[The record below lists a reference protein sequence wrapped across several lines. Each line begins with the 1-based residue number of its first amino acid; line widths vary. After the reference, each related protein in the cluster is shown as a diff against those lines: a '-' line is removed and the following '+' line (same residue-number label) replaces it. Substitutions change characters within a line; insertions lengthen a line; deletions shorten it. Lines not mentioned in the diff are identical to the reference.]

1 MKIESIRL
9 ENFGIYGSKL
19 FRFDGQPL
27 VLIYGANETG
37 KTTALNG
44 LRQAMFG
51 FPRQSAY
58 ITGKT
63 MGAEATLT
71 LADGRSVQ
79 FARQKKNVN
88 GFSATLNGKLPLSEA
103 DWSSLTSGLELK
115 DYQSLFGFS
124 LDELRNGEKAL
135 AQTPID
141 EALSSSGFGGLA
153 RLQKVQNRLNDFLS
167 QTLKRVGVSGEINAK
182 LAEIEAAERHLES
195 VLTLPADVSELRS
208 RVTAAQLD
216 AERLQ
221 TELAELRVQA
231 QACQRQQAALPR
243 ASEYRQV
250 QQSLAQFDL
259 PAALDHDFRV
269 QWSVLNNRL
278 AGARSELANEVT
290 KLEQLE
296 NELATLPQAEGN
308 ATFQNEVIELGKLAR
323 EVPLWRQQLE
333 HDARD
338 LAELE
343 NELSDSLR
351 KLGWTRQDARW
362 RTLRLDLN
370 QQAEVNE
377 ATHSLD
383 ALTRQLNDCRT
394 RLDVAE
400 KQLHMHR
407 APQSSDAQPTT
418 DLSWDRI
425 VEIESQLRALRPLA
439 HQLDHST
446 RQLEQLRGDRRQ
458 VAMTDELQ
466 RLTRELAADAA
477 IELVPNWSVPSLSQL
492 NQHQQA
498 LATAQAEV
506 TRLEA
511 EHRRY
516 DQQILQSERELT
528 GLKSDSGIKSLAELE
543 AIWCQ
548 RDQIVTHWREEL
560 RTPLLASSV
569 TPTEFEE
576 RLAQLNRYHA
586 ESDNAVRAMLADMT
600 RSAELVSRQREVE
613 RLKKQCEQCT
623 DLLNSARAK
632 QATLLA
638 AWSKLWECC
647 PIASKWNSEGKVPAT
662 DHTIKWLE
670 QYGKWQQHVASVVEL
685 DKEVERA
692 RAAREESWQ
701 ALVTMWPDAAQCK
714 SLAEAEQQVARWRS
728 NMATADAR
736 ANLTKELE
744 QTHQRHAGQRQQ
756 IEQKLTEQR
765 SAFEQTIT
773 ALGLPDGWP
782 IAELP
787 ARLERLKQCQAL
799 GQRVDKLRLRQQA
812 TEKQVAEFA
821 ERVTDLGRRM
831 GIHSL
836 SGLPEDAAVLWFEQV
851 THSEQA
857 DHRRLELD
865 RLLTAQRMSKQ
876 KRSEQ
881 VVQLEQA
888 IAEMVLR
895 IAAESPEQVQQWTD
909 KATTVFQLRAK
920 ELELRA
926 ALESNASGRP
936 LDEFLNELAELNPRS
951 VAACSATLAAKLA
964 SAEAAASSAQQQ
976 IGGMVR
982 ELEFK
987 EQGSAALEAEQQLK
1001 RLRAELVELSEQWV
1015 VHKLAAELLEQTI
1028 DRFTRNHEPQL
1039 IKHTRRFFKEL
1050 TDGRYS
1056 VVEHDSGKHG
1066 GFAVRDNH
1074 GNPWQPD
1081 KLSTGTREQLY
1092 LAIRLAFITHFNETH
1107 EPLPVI
1113 MDDCFV
1119 NFDDTRARIALRTL
1133 IHWHESVQTILLSC
1147 HWRSVEALAELA
1159 PETPVITIANG
1170 EVTSARQLVEGSWSA
1185 KAQT

>member
-1 MKIESIRL
+1 MKIESIQL

-27 VLIYGANETG
+27 ILIYGANETG

-44 LRQAMFG
+44 LRQALFG

-71 LADGRSVQ
+71 LADGRRVQ
-79 FARQKKNVN
+79 FERQKKNVN
-88 GFSATLNGKLPLSEA
+88 GFSATINGKLPLSET
-103 DWSSLTSGLELK
+103 DWATLTSGLDLK
-115 DYQSLFGFS
+115 SYQSLFGFS
-124 LDELRNGEKAL
+124 LDELRSGEKAL

-167 QTLKRVGVSGEINAK
+167 QSLKRVGVSGEINAK

-195 VLTLPADVSELRS
+195 VLTLPGDVTELRARAS
-208 RVTAAQLD
+208 AAQEE
-216 AERLQ
+216 AGKFH
-221 TELAELRVQA
+221 AELVTLREQVA
-231 QACQRQQAALPR
+231 ACQRQQAALPR

-259 PAALDHDFRV
+259 PEALDHEFRV

-278 AGARSELANEVT
+278 AGARSELNTELG
-290 KLEQLE
+290 KLAKLE
-296 NELATLPQAEGN
+296 NELTNLPKVEGN
-308 ATFQNEVIELGKLAR
+308 AEYHAEVIELGKIAR
-323 EVPLWRQQLE
+323 EVPLWRQQME
-333 HDARD
+333 HDSRD

-351 KLGWTRQDARW
+351 KLGWSRQDTRW

-377 ATHSLD
+377 ATQALD
-383 ALTRQLNDCRT
+383 ALSKKLNDCRT

-407 APQSSDAQPTT
+407 VPKPTDGQPPG
-418 DLSWDRI
+418 DLSWNQI
-425 VEIESQLRALRPLA
+425 VEIESQLRSLRPLA
-439 HQLDHST
+439 HQLDHLS
-446 RQLEQLRGDRRQ
+446 RQLEQQRSDRRHAAQ
-458 VAMTDELQ
+458 YDELL
-466 RLTRELAADAA
+466 RLTRDLSGNPNIELASDWA
-477 IELVPNWSVPSLSQL
+477 IPDLSQL
-492 NQHQQA
+492 NQHQQNV
-498 LATAQAEV
+498 TAARSE
-506 TRLEA
+506 TARLEA
-511 EHRRY
+511 ELKRTSE
-516 DQQILQSERELT
+516 QLVQCERELD
-528 GLKSDSGIKSLAELE
+528 GLKSSTGIKSLAELE

-569 TPTEFEE
+569 TPTEHDE
-576 RLAQLNRYHA
+576 RLTQLHRYH
-586 ESDNAVRAMLADMT
+586 EQSDNAVRAMLADMT
-600 RSAELVSRQREVE
+600 RSAELASREREVL
-613 RLKKQCEQCT
+613 RLKVLSQQANEQ
-623 DLLNSARAK
+623 LASAQTKLVAADGAWK
-632 QATLLA
+632 KLWDGCPLA
-638 AWSKLWECC
+638 EEWSKES
-647 PIASKWNSEGKVPAT
+647 ASPALERTVKWIE
-662 DHTIKWLE
+662 LF
-670 QYGKWQQHVASVVEL
+670 GKWQQQRAVTEEL
-685 DKEVERA
+685 ATEVQRA
-692 RAAREESWQ
+692 RIAREEAWQ
-701 ALVTMWPDAAQCK
+701 SLVQTWPGAVECK
-714 SLAEAEQQVARWRS
+714 SPAEAEQLVARWRS
-728 NMATADAR
+728 AMATADAH
-736 ANLTKELE
+736 ATLAKELE
-744 QTHQRHAGQRQQ
+744 QTHQKHVGEREHIAQQ
-756 IEQKLTEQR
+756 LSQQQN
-765 SAFEQTIT
+765 AFQQTI
-773 ALGLPDGWP
+773 ASLGLPDNWP
-782 IAELP
+782 MVELP
-787 ARLERLKQCQAL
+787 SRLDRLKQCQAL
-799 GQRVDKLRLRQQA
+799 AQRVDKLRERQQETNKRLSA
-812 TEKQVAEFA
+812 FA
-821 ERVTDLGRRM
+821 ERVASLGSRM
-831 GIHSL
+831 GIVSI
-836 SGLPEDAAVLWFEQV
+836 GNLPEEAASLWFDQF

-865 RLLTAQRMSKQ
+865 RLVAAQRLAKE
-876 KRSEQ
+876 KRLEQ
-881 VVQLEQA
+881 VNQLEQA
-888 IAEMVLR
+888 IGAMVAR
-895 IAAESPEQVQQWTD
+895 IGAASAEQVQQWTD

-926 ALESNASGRP
+926 ALESNAAGRP
-936 LDEFLNELAELNPRS
+936 LDDFLNELAEVHPRT
-951 VAACSATLAAKLA
+951 VAANAATLVARLA
-964 SAEAAASSAQQQ
+964 SVEAAASAAQQQ
-976 IGGMVR
+976 IGGMMR

-987 EQGSAALEAEQQLK
+987 EQGSAALEAEQKLK

-1015 VHKLAAELLEQTI
+1015 VHKLASELLEQTI
-1028 DRFTRNHEPQL
+1028 DRFTRDHEPHL

-1133 IHWHESVQTILLSC
+1133 IHWQESVQTILLSC

-1170 EVTSARQLVEGSWSA
+1170 ELTTARQLAERQLSI
-1185 KAQT
+1185 T